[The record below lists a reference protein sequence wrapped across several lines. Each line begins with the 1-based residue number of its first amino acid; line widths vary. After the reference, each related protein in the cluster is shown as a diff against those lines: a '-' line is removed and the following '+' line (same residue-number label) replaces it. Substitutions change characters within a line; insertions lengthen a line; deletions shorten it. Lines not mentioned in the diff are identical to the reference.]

1 MIPTPFIFNL
11 KDYNMQYTINQL
23 YDLEYQKVHDIYD
36 IFKGFFGE
44 DNVDLQPNTDKN
56 VALTSIKAE
65 LNRQGIQVNSNDN
78 DISYEITDRIL
89 EILEGT
95 WATAKATIYVWWSN
109 VTITNE
115 YDKSINIQDLYAKI
129 EVQCN
134 GRIPYENWGFLLNR
148 ATYTEEQFNSGYLH
162 SHIMEIPK
170 YNFKQFQ
177 KPCMGKGPIKET
189 ILTLKNDYDE
199 TIWMLFCQEL
209 AMYVTVESLTGVPY
223 NKLEEVGNK
232 YIMHD
237 YKDYNYNYANTLRFL
252 ENYSSATL
260 KDFIGYYLK
269 KGHLTLSY
277 RNGRYT
283 CGMPYYEYIIDIS
296 NAFIDYYNE
305 HLATTKDNKN
315 RLFNTKLL
323 KRALVA
329 NNKFYSN
336 QEDDTNYNIDR
347 YRNQLVLIFKG
358 REIRTTITESTDSE
372 TTWTTILDN
381 GIAMY
386 ILKNILRTIN
396 YRYKRYEYNRN
407 TAEETSSTSKRAIYL

>member
-1 MIPTPFIFNL
+1 
-11 KDYNMQYTINQL
+11 MQYTINQL
-23 YDLEYQKVHDIYD
+23 YDLEYQKVNDIYD

-44 DNVDLQPNTDKN
+44 DNVDLQPNTDKQ
-56 VALTSIKAE
+56 VALSSIMASLE
-65 LNRQGIQVNSNDN
+65 RRGVPVDFNDKEYN
-78 DISYEITDRIL
+78 VSYDIDDVIL
-89 EILEGT
+89 EALEGL
-95 WATAKATIYVWWSN
+95 WATAKSTIYVWWSN

-129 EVQCN
+129 EVQGN

-148 ATYTEEQFNSGYLH
+148 ATYTEEQFNSSYMH
-162 SHIMEIPK
+162 SHVMEIPK

-209 AMYVTVESLTGVPY
+209 AMYVTVESLVGVPY
-223 NKLEEVGNK
+223 NKLEEVSNK

-237 YKDYNYNYANTLRFL
+237 YKDYDYNSASTSRFL
-252 ENYSSATL
+252 ENYSSSTL
-260 KDFIGYYLK
+260 KDFIRYYLE
-269 KGHLTLSY
+269 KGHLALNY
-277 RNGRYT
+277 KNGKYT
-283 CGMPYYEYIIDIS
+283 CGMHYHEYIIDIS
-296 NAFIDYYNE
+296 NTFIDYYNE
-305 HLATTKDNKN
+305 HLATTEDNKK
-315 RLFNTKLL
+315 RLFDTKLL
-323 KRALVA
+323 NRALVA

-336 QEDDTNYNIDR
+336 SEDNTNYDIDS
-347 YRNQLVLIFKG
+347 YRGKLVLIFKG
-358 REIRTTITESTDSE
+358 KEIKTTITKGAESE
-372 TTWTTILDN
+372 TTWSTIIDN

-407 TAEETSSTSKRAIYL
+407 TTEESSFTSKRAIYL